1 MVCKGNRPPPCEKF
15 TFNRIDR
22 LRALLIGGKQ
32 RKFGP
37 GFNTLYLFDLET
49 LVSSVPCFHSLF
61 NKYGSLQTWDG
72 PNGPKVADQKWPD
85 GRGLHSVACLVD
97 PESDLAAS
105 SQRVVVF
112 WGEGIEAK
120 ILNDIWILS
129 VSAMS
134 WMQVCNIIKS

>member
-1 MVCKGNRPPPCEKF
+1 MLDSTHF
-15 TFNRIDR
+15 TS
-22 LRALLIGGKQ
+22 LTLIH
-32 RKFGP
+32 
-37 GFNTLYLFDLET
+37 LYVQCHVFTAYLI
-49 LVSSVPCFHSLF
+49 
-61 NKYGSLQTWDG
+61 KYGSLQTWDG

-129 VSAMS
+129 VTAMS
-134 WMQVCNIIKS
+134 WMQVCTIIKSLSQIRLRFFQNVHGIIMS